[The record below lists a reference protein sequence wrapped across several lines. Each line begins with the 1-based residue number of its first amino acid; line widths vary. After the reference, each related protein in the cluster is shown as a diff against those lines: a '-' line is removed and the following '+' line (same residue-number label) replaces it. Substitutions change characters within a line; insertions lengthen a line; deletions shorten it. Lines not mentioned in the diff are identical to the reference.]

1 MNRVVKEEIIM
12 EATATA
18 TTNMA
23 AMAAA
28 AAPQPMQG
36 LHEGGPPPFLT
47 KTYDIVDDVS
57 TNHIVSW
64 SGGYNSFVVW
74 DPQSFSMSLLPRLFK
89 HSNFSSFVRQLN
101 TYGFR
106 KVDPDRWE
114 FANEGFLRGQKHLL
128 KNIRRKKTRQQQ
140 QHHHKHHDHQALDSC
155 VEVGQFGLDGEV
167 NRLRRDKQVL
177 MLELV
182 KLRQQQQ
189 NTKTYLQQMKGRL
202 KRTEQKQQQM
212 MNFLARSTQNPNF
225 VQQLVQQKEWKKE
238 LEEEISKKRRTIDQG
253 PSSHNNDNN
262 VDELLVGQLDCSDL
276 VEILEPNNNIAAAA
290 AGDLD
295 LIGKVEEEDEQ
306 HNEVIQSINREKEII
321 NDEDFW
327 QDLLNNE
334 DIVEVVRGFQDRG
347 GIGKARVGPLKLH
360 N

>member
-18 TTNMA
+18 
-23 AMAAA
+23 A
-28 AAPQPMQG
+28 AAPQPMEG
-36 LHEGGPPPFLT
+36 LHEAGPPPFLT

-64 SGGYNSFVVW
+64 SRGNNSFVVW
-74 DPQSFSMSLLPRLFK
+74 DPQSFSMSLLPRFFK

-128 KNIRRKKTRQQQ
+128 KNIRRKKTTQQQQQ
-140 QHHHKHHDHQALDSC
+140 QHHKQHDHQALDSC
-155 VEVGQFGLDGEV
+155 VELGQFGLDGEV

-182 KLRQQQQ
+182 KLRQQQH
-189 NTKTYLQQMKGRL
+189 NTKTYLQQMEGRL

-212 MNFLARSTQNPNF
+212 MNFLARAMQNPNF

-238 LEEEISKKRRTIDQG
+238 LEEAISKKRRTIDQG
-253 PSSHNNDNN
+253 PSSHNNNN
-262 VDELLVGQLDCSDL
+262 VDELLVGQLDCSEL

-290 AGDLD
+290 GDLD
-295 LIGKVEEEDEQ
+295 LIGKLEEEDEH
-306 HNEVIQSINREKEII
+306 HNEVIQSINREKEIT
-321 NDEDFW
+321 NDDEVFW
-327 QDLLNNE
+327 QDLLNE
-334 DIVEVVRGFQDRG
+334 DVEEVVRGFEDDDGEDVDELAEELGYLASNSPYHHQ
-347 GIGKARVGPLKLH
+347 
-360 N
+360 